1 MIVPPAPGNLS
12 TGPVLEQRRDKE
24 RAVIV
29 QDVLTLSP
37 QFAVHAGL
45 RRVQVKR
52 ETLGVQ
58 FVDTGF
64 TLPSLSL
71 VYTLRPPTGCST
83 RPRPTAWS
91 TAAPPRCRR
100 RTRTSRW
107 NRAARSRS
115 NWASR
120 ASSTTACRC
129 RARCSRSRRA
139 SSTRT
144 SPTPTCAAHEQTHR
158 GLELSAQGNATRD
171 LKYSLS
177 LLALHM
183 QQSGTGQADVDNKR
197 TTNVPAF
204 KSTAVLE
211 YAVPSVAGLKVN
223 GTWHYSGKKAFD
235 AQNTLFVPGYHVFDL
250 GSAYG
255 MTVAKLQDHAARQ
268 RRQRDR
274 QVLLA

>member
-1 MIVPPAPGNLS
+1 MEHGGTAPMQTTNENVTLEPSRSKQIELGVKGIVNNS
-12 TGPVLEQRRDKE
+12 
-24 RAVIV
+24 
-29 QDVLTLSP
+29 
-37 QFAVHAGL
+37 
-45 RRVQVKR
+45 VQVSGALFQIKK
-52 ETLGVQ
+52 
-58 FVDTGF
+58 GF
-64 TLPSLSL
+64 E
-71 VYTLRPPTGCST
+71 YTDVTNT
-83 RPRPTAWS
+83 YV
-91 TAAPPRCRR
+91 RR
-100 RTRTSRW
+100 
-107 NRAARSRS
+107 
-115 NWASR
+115 
-120 ASSTTACRC
+120 
-129 RARCSRSRRA
+129 
-139 SSTRT
+139 
-144 SPTPTCAAHEQTHR
+144 HEQTHR